1 MQLRTLSAYIST
13 LGGGYFC
20 CRYLHHSDYL
30 AKLGKIIMD
39 QIGDE
44 GEAMR
49 VRVNEAYGNI
59 YKGDFKNAEGILIE
73 VDIWAK
79 GKGDKELRDIVK
91 AARKFL
97 KDV

>member
-1 MQLRTLSAYIST
+1 
-13 LGGGYFC
+13 
-20 CRYLHHSDYL
+20 
-30 AKLGKIIMD
+30 
-39 QIGDE
+39 
-44 GEAMR
+44 MR

-97 KDV
+97 KDVKRVGEKGGSGGTEDEFYRIRMVVREE